1 MSENNN
7 KSIIHQNAIATAGS
21 ATAAAAETTKSDK
34 SGWLLK
40 WTNYL
45 KGI

>member
-1 MSENNN
+1 MSENNT
-7 KSIIHQNAIATAGS
+7 KSLINQSTASSSSGS
-21 ATAAAAETTKSDK
+21 GSETTKSDK

-45 KGI
+45 KGEHID